1 MVKLLFNPKDQTNGN
16 LLKSKTSKKTVV
28 NLESVNFNPFL
39 KHESTSYHLG
49 TLTCTNYGESLTCT
63 NYGEA
68 ITCTNIVGLNNCH
81 FVLKQWFYNETN
93 KIFLIIGPTGCGKT
107 TLINSFCQ
115 EETVFLLNIKSN
127 DNKIKRDV
135 LKDIEIFL
143 QYNQIF
149 FKQETLPLKKKL
161 LLIDEY
167 QNGPNDIFSI
177 TDIISLHEK
186 YGKTLKIL
194 IIASDSK
201 GTKLSDLKKICEI
214 YYINEIPKVVIKNW
228 IVSLKTDLNQHQIN
242 YLIENCKSDKRLI
255 LNALNL
261 LKNSTNLDLNTF
273 LKEYYKDEDINVFEY
288 IKKIFDKSSILKLNE
303 FFKIYDNDGY
313 LIANLVHENYL
324 DYNQD
329 IHSIA
334 QAADAISYGEIL
346 FSDTYD
352 SGKSFLPDLHCVNSI
367 VIPSYYCKSDT
378 NTKGLVRSSVINNR
392 FNILLNNKKIIS
404 KINENLYKN
413 VLDIYDIYTIKKI
426 LNQELIKNKSV
437 NVNLK
442 IEFVKNVLKNLNGE
456 IDRLELIYKHFN
468 EFKEITGK
476 EIKTKNFTLK
486 FKEKLI

>member
-288 IKKIFDKSSILKLNE
+288 IK
-303 FFKIYDNDGY
+303 
-313 LIANLVHENYL
+313 
-324 DYNQD
+324 
-329 IHSIA
+329 
-334 QAADAISYGEIL
+334 
-346 FSDTYD
+346 
-352 SGKSFLPDLHCVNSI
+352 
-367 VIPSYYCKSDT
+367 
-378 NTKGLVRSSVINNR
+378 
-392 FNILLNNKKIIS
+392 
-404 KINENLYKN
+404 
-413 VLDIYDIYTIKKI
+413 
-426 LNQELIKNKSV
+426 
-437 NVNLK
+437 
-442 IEFVKNVLKNLNGE
+442 
-456 IDRLELIYKHFN
+456 
-468 EFKEITGK
+468 
-476 EIKTKNFTLK
+476 
-486 FKEKLI
+486 